1 MAGYEQET
9 EAVLQL
15 ARQLVPEQLPHFLG
29 QLEEARVIALTRL
42 TSPKPAQPQA
52 DELLDVAEA
61 AHRLGISTNYLY
73 RHHGEF
79 AFTRRQGK
87 RLLFSANG
95 IEQYIRRESR
105 LTPKR
110 HLATVTPMP

>member
-1 MAGYEQET
+1 MSGYEHET
-9 EAVLQL
+9 GAVLQL
-15 ARQLVPEQLPHFLG
+15 ARQLIPEELPHFLG

-42 TSPKPAQPQA
+42 TSPAPAHAQA

-73 RHHGEF
+73 RHHGQF
-79 AFTRRQGK
+79 TFTRRQGK

-95 IEQYIRRESR
+95 IEQYIRRESA
-105 LTPKR
+105 LTPRR
-110 HLATVTPMP
+110 HPATVTPMR